1 MLREHLDESHQRASR
16 PSAER
21 APIVDWLSA
30 RLGIGEGT
38 HLLDLTCGPG
48 LYGVEFAAR
57 GAYVTGIDFAP
68 ASIAHARW
76 LADSRRV
83 GERCNFVE
91 ADVRNVGLGS
101 GGFDAAIVLYGQLTV
116 FPQAETLALLN
127 KIAAALGHGGRLAVE
142 ILDGDRLDREDQ
154 SWWESGTGGI
164 WGDGLWLALGE
175 RHFDAE
181 AGALVARYHV
191 LHADSGDLDTFTV
204 SDTVYGRAAIQDL
217 LVRAGFGDV
226 EVIPAWD
233 GLELPDGPRWLICLA
248 TAA

>member
-1 MLREHLDESHQRASR
+1 MLREHLDESHRRASR

-21 APIVDWLSA
+21 ALVVDWLSA

-48 LYGVEFAAR
+48 LYAVEFAAR

-76 LADSRRV
+76 LADTRRV
-83 GERCNFVE
+83 SERCNFVE

-116 FPQAETLALLN
+116 FPPAEMLALLE
-127 KIAAALGHGGRLAVE
+127 KLAAALGQGGRLAVE

-154 SWWESGTGGI
+154 RWWESGTGGI
-164 WGDGLWLALGE
+164 WGDGPWLTLGE

-181 AGALVARYHV
+181 AAALVDRYHV
-191 LHADSGDLDTFTV
+191 LHADSGALDVVTV
-204 SDTVYGRAAIQDL
+204 SDQVYGSAAIQDL
-217 LVRAGFGDV
+217 LVRAGFSDV

-233 GLELPDGPRWLICLA
+233 GLGLPDASRWLVCLA
-248 TAA
+248 AVA